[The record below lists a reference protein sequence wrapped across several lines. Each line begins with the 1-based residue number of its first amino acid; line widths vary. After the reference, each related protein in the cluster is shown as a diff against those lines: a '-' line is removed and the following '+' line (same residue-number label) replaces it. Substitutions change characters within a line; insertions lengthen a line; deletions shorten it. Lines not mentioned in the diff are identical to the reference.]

1 MLSTTHYPL
10 STFSMLPYLQLLR
23 LPTVFTAMADIVLGR
38 MLVNGRTLEPYPTF
52 FTVLAASCAL
62 YLSGMV
68 FNDVFDVA
76 QDTAERPARPIPSGR
91 VSRRSAI
98 LLGIVLMLAG
108 IGTAATLSTPTL
120 FVALALA
127 VMILAYDGFLKRT
140 PLGPVAMGS
149 CRFLNV
155 MLGAAPSYDWL
166 FQLMARPHLV
176 VAMGLGVYIIGVTW
190 FARTEARA
198 SQRGPLSGALVVL
211 NLGLAT
217 LAGLMFTWPNEGD
230 QLRSL
235 LLLLIVAASLNMRA
249 IHAVRLATPAAV
261 QQMIKLF
268 LLNYV
273 MVCAVMVFWHTGNGF
288 AAMMTACLVIPP
300 LIISRVIAMT

>member
-1 MLSTTHYPL
+1 M
-10 STFSMLPYLQLLR
+10 FPYLQLLR

-38 MLVNGRTLEPYPTF
+38 MLVNGRTLEPYPEF

-68 FNDVFDVA
+68 FNDVFDVV
-76 QDTAERPARPIPSGR
+76 QDTAERPTRPIPSGR
-91 VSRRSAI
+91 VSRRSAVI
-98 LLGIVLMLAG
+98 LGVVLMLTG
-108 IGTAATLSTPTL
+108 IGAAAMLSSPTL
-120 FVALALA
+120 VVAIALA
-127 VMILAYDGFLKRT
+127 VMIFGYDGYLKRT
-140 PLGPVAMGS
+140 PFGPLAMGS

-166 FQLMARPHLV
+166 FQLAARPQLV
-176 VAMGLGVYIIGVTW
+176 VAIGLGVYIIGVTW
-190 FARTEARA
+190 FARTEAKA

-211 NLGLAT
+211 NLGLAI
-217 LAGLMFTWPNEGD
+217 LAGLIFTWPNEGD
-230 QLRSL
+230 VTRTGIL
-235 LLLLIVAASLNMRA
+235 LGLIVASLNMRA
-249 IHAVRLATPAAV
+249 FKAISDATPAAV

-273 MVCAVMVFWHTGNGF
+273 MVCAALVFWHTGNGL
-288 AAMMTACLVIPP
+288 AAMLTACLVIPP